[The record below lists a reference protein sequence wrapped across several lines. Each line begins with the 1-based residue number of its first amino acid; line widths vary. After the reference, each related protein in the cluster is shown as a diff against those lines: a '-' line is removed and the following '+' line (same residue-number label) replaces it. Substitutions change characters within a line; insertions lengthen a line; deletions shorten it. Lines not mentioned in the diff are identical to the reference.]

1 MAHATLRQ
9 LETTLPTRP
18 VPLTE
23 QYSSAAARAEL
34 FAQDGYLYLPQVLA
48 RTHVK
53 SWADRFASNGF
64 FQTIFDNLYQ
74 RGHVSMPTHCTVAA
88 PAAATTNDATCTSPN
103 ESNES
108 VVTYALGRGIKHGFR
123 EIVMRSPGRYEI
135 SLHDDSS
142 RDEIVRIL
150 SESLP
155 WIPSLLSGD
164 EQHRNDEDDDDTE
177 MSSCS
182 SPPRHK
188 HCPTHYPPLD
198 WETVS
203 IVNVSLVVSTP
214 GAPAQAWHADG
225 SHVDLDTHWPCHCLN
240 IFVPLTDVTEIN
252 GPTQLRPGSHWYTR
266 RLAPLWL
273 AAKARRTLRPCVAPT
288 LTLGDCLVF
297 DYRLLHRGLANA
309 TTTTPLDTEPNI
321 QACSINRTILV
332 VAIAQPWFK
341 DVVNFPQKSLYDDA
355 TNAPSDNATNVDKEV
370 FRMGL

>member
-18 VPLTE
+18 VPGQSE
-23 QYSSAAARAEL
+23 PQDAAAARAE

-48 RTHVK
+48 LAHVEN
-53 SWADRFASNGF
+53 WADRFASNGF

-74 RGHVSMPTHCTVAA
+74 RGHVSMPTHCSVVTA
-88 PAAATTNDATCTSPN
+88 TNDASATNSPKEFN
-103 ESNES
+103 QES
-108 VVTYALGRGIKHGFR
+108 VITYALGRGIQHGFR

-135 SLHDDSS
+135 SLHDDSC

-150 SESLP
+150 TEALP
-155 WIPSLLSGD
+155 WIPSLLSD
-164 EQHRNDEDDDDTE
+164 HNQDDDETTTE
-177 MSSCS
+177 PSSSQS
-182 SPPRHK
+182 SHNRR
-188 HCPTHYPPLD
+188 HYPPLD
-198 WETVS
+198 WTTVS

-225 SHVDLDTHWPCHCLN
+225 SHVDLDTHRPCHCLN
-240 IFVPLTDVTEIN
+240 LFVPLTDVTDEN

-273 AAKARRTLRPCVAPT
+273 AALAKKTLRPCIAPT
-288 LTLGDCLVF
+288 MTRGDCLLF

-309 TTTTPLDTEPNI
+309 TF
-321 QACSINRTILV
+321 SNRTILV

-341 DVVNFPQKSLYDDA
+341 DVVNFPQKSLYDSN
-355 TNAPSDNATNVDKEV
+355 NAPSDTATNVDKV
-370 FRMGL
+370 